1 MKRTYLYA
9 TAASLLFS
17 FAGVV
22 SAQSVESAPAPLQFG
37 QDLQVDAGLAAKAGI
52 PAQVWRWAGVV
63 NGDRSDTAGSDGS
76 RRKGSD
82 SDEADAKHSEAWI
95 AVNVK
100 TGYSYRVEVPREVSH
115 TFYRQALQAGLTGS
129 NAGTAVNG
137 SEADAAGLK
146 GWSDGIDTR
155 TRRFDNTTFPFRAMG
170 QLGGGNTSGCSG
182 TLVGRRHVLTAAHCL
197 YNRDSETWSLGAIFR
212 PGREGTCNDA
222 SCEPYGEHTG
232 EWFFTPEAYRTS
244 TSWADDYGIMVL
256 DTAPG
261 DTTGWLGYVA
271 ISESSLRDYCDDD
284 ASGSGRCF
292 NRGYPACGLSGAP
305 ASCQQGWAYQDTNNC
320 QIGSFS
326 STDADGWK
334 ARYSTACDLSGGHSG
349 SAVYTDVWAGS
360 SDVVVGVVS
369 TQTCSTCS
377 ASDDFPN
384 GIRRITPEVLDWIA
398 YFKSTRP

>member
-1 MKRTYLYA
+1 MNAMRLCGA
-9 TAASLLFS
+9 
-17 FAGVV
+17 V
-22 SAQSVESAPAPLQFG
+22 APLIFSLASANAAENPLSQPLLG
-37 QDLQVDAGLAAKAGI
+37 QDLRVESTLAAKAGV
-52 PAQVWRWAGVV
+52 PAQVWQWAGVV
-63 NGDRSDTAGSDGS
+63 NADRSDSAGEPPAYA
-76 RRKGSD
+76 KD
-82 SDEADAKHSEAWI
+82 SADQEKAGKESTRWI

-100 TGYSYRVEVPREVSH
+100 TGYSYRVDVPREVSH
-115 TFYRQALQAGLTGS
+115 KLYRQAVQAGLTGS
-129 NAGTAVNG
+129 NQGTAIAESEAADAGT
-137 SEADAAGLK
+137 K
-146 GWSDGIDTR
+146 GWSDGVDTR

-170 QLGGGNTSGCSG
+170 QLGGGETSGCSG

-197 YNRDSETWSLGAIFR
+197 YNRDTETWYLSTIFR
-212 PGREGTCNDA
+212 PGREGTCNNA
-222 SCEPYGEHTG
+222 TCEPYGEHTG
-232 EWFFTPEAYRTS
+232 EWFFTPESYRTS
-244 TSWADDYGIMVL
+244 TSWRDDFGIMVL

-271 ISESSLRDYCDDD
+271 IGESSLRDYCDDD
-284 ASGSGRCF
+284 SSGSGRCF

-326 STDADGWK
+326 SVDADGWN

-360 SDVVVGVVS
+360 SDVVVGIAS